1 MTPRSHKLEESAIR
15 RIALAYPNTREDHP
29 WGETAFKV
37 KDKAFVFLR
46 CDEEGLSIG
55 MKLPHSNAEAL
66 EHPFCEPTHY
76 GLGKSGWVTA
86 TFHPTDKVPMD
97 LLKRWIDESF
107 RAVAPKTLVK
117 QMDGGMTSTKAKTES
132 KARKKTKKK

>member
-1 MTPRSHKLEESAIR
+1 MTPKTHKTEESAIR
-15 RIALAYPNTREDHP
+15 RHALAYPNTREEHP

-37 KDKAFVFLR
+37 KDKVFVFMR
-46 CDEEGLSIG
+46 CDEDGLSIG
-55 MKLPHSNAEAL
+55 VKLPHSNADAL

-86 TFHPTDKVPMD
+86 AFSPTDPVPMD
-97 LLKRWIDESF
+97 LLTQWIDESF

-117 QMDGGMTSTKAKTES
+117 QMDAGQTPTRTKSTPRKT
-132 KARKKTKKK
+132 AKKK